1 MNKYYNMSKESNV
14 TIALIVLCQDYILF
28 DDELM
33 KNNTIKKSMQI
44 EDFWVELSKHL
55 YGTVRAYL
63 ESKRF
68 DESEYDEFEDTSV
81 KESEV
86 LDFILDTNN
95 RFELNDMILDTVE
108 DWKGLKGKK

>member
-1 MNKYYNMSKESNV
+1 MMNYKNITNESNV
-14 TIALIVLCQDYILF
+14 TVALIVLCQDYILF

-33 KNNTIKKSMQI
+33 KHSIIKRNLKS
-44 EDFWVELSKHL
+44 DVFWIELSKHL
-55 YGTVRAYL
+55 YGTISSYL

-81 KESEV
+81 KEFEV
-86 LDFILDTNN
+86 LEFILDTDN